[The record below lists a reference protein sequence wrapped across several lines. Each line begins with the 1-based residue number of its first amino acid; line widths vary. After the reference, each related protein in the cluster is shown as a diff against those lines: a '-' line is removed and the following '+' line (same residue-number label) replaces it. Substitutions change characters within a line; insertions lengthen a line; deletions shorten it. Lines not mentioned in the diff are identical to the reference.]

1 MEEEKKTEKRA
12 SGKELVQS
20 LRRKRLRKYA
30 LTALV
35 LVIAVSTIVG
45 LSIENKDAKIADG
58 QGNVIIGT
66 GEDVYEKA
74 QEEKAEMAEGDKTD
88 ADAKDKDGKKA
99 EKDAKAEKPKT
110 AAELK
115 FSEEEKEK
123 LTAEEIKVDNSDDFT
138 ASNAGNV
145 SLKPK
150 DPKPVTVTLEI
161 RCDTLSQ
168 DMDRLEN
175 PAIKDYIP
183 EDGTILAKTT
193 YKGTTDNLTRS
204 IRFAGT
210 MTFSLSSATRR
221 FMLPTISRASTIFM
235 NLTAARKAA
244 GCTRST
250 NGSRT
255 TAVPPTTCMTVI
267 PLSGAIPVKVW
278 EQMSGQTNGWDNRE
292 Q

>member
-1 MEEEKKTEKRA
+1 MEEEKEREPHA
-12 SGKELVQS
+12 SSKELVQN

-115 FSEEEKEK
+115 FTEEEKEK

-150 DPKPVTVTLEI
+150 APKPVTVTLEI
-161 RCDTLSQ
+161 CCDTLSQ

-193 YKGTTDNLTRS
+193 YKGTTDNTVFDANKKR
-204 IRFAGT
+204 RRPYAEGVVEA
-210 MTFSLSSATRR
+210 SSEQQRR
-221 FMLPTISRASTIFM
+221 CEDEERQES
-235 NLTAARKAA
+235 
-244 GCTRST
+244 
-250 NGSRT
+250 GSQR
-255 TAVPPTTCMTVI
+255 
-267 PLSGAIPVKVW
+267 
-278 EQMSGQTNGWDNRE
+278 
-292 Q
+292 